1 VSWTALI
8 ECLERRLGP
17 KVAALVDE
25 AAREEFGGDR
35 LYIPS
40 RKPITPE
47 LAHEVAPHD
56 PTKAARLLD
65 VHRTTIYR
73 LLRSRRSL
81 IR

>member
-1 VSWTALI
+1 MSWTALI

-25 AAREEFGGDR
+25 AAREE
-35 LYIPS
+35 S

-47 LAHEVAPHD
+47 LAHEVAPHE

>member
-1 VSWTALI
+1 VSWKALI

-25 AAREEFGGDR
+25 AVREEFGGDR

-47 LAHEVAPHD
+47 AAHDAAPHE
-56 PTKAARLLD
+56 PRKAAAMLG
-65 VHRTTIYR
+65 VHPTTIYR
-73 LLRSRRSL
+73 VLRVRRSL

>member
-1 VSWTALI
+1 MSWSALI
-8 ECLERRLGP
+8 ECIERQLGHT
-17 KVAALVDE
+17 VAAAIDDL
-25 AAREEFGGDR
+25 ARREFGGDR

-47 LAHEVAPHD
+47 LAHEVAPHE
-56 PTKAARLLD
+56 PTRAARLLD

>member
-8 ECLERRLGP
+8 ECVERQLGP
-17 KVAALVDE
+17 KVALAIDE
-25 AAREEFGGDR
+25 LARREFGGDR

-47 LAHEVAPHD
+47 LAHEVAPHE
-56 PTKAARLLD
+56 PSKAARLLD